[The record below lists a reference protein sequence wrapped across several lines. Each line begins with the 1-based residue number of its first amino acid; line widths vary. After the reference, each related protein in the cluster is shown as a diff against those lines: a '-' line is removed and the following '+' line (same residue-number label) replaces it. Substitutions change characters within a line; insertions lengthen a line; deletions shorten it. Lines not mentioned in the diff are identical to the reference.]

1 MLLRTVTDQIVIAD
15 QPNETELAALK
26 RDGFVGIV
34 NLRHDG
40 EPEQDLSTTAEGEI
54 VGQLGMGYLH
64 YGVGGMPLSEPGVK
78 AVCAFINRH
87 AETGKVLVHCRKGG
101 RAAALVAI
109 HQALLHGWKA
119 EDVAANSER
128 LGLKLEG
135 NLRLI
140 VESYL
145 AGRPKA

>member
-1 MLLRTVTDQIVIAD
+1 MLLRPVTEQIAIAD

-26 RDGFVGIV
+26 RDGYVGIV

-40 EPEQDLSTTAEGEI
+40 EPEQELSTAAEGEI

-64 YGVGGMPLSEPGVK
+64 YGVGGMPLNEAGVK
-78 AVCAFINRH
+78 AVRAFIDRYSDN
-87 AETGKVLVHCRKGG
+87 GKVLVHCRKGG

-109 HQALLHGWKA
+109 HQALMHGWKP
-119 EDVAANSER
+119 EEVAAKSEE

-145 AGRPKA
+145 AERPKI